1 MQRVMAAQRDLQ
13 IGLTC
18 VEYLITKVVGQVRA
32 GGGDGFGQSSG
43 GVEPRWEWIR
53 GVGKRAAL
61 DRADLEM
68 RLLDSYEYLWIPMDS
83 YGFLWIPIGF
93 L

>member
-1 MQRVMAAQRDLQ
+1 MAAQLQ

-18 VEYLITKVVGQVRA
+18 VEYLITKVVGQVRT
-32 GGGDGFGQSSG
+32 GGGDGVGQSSG
-43 GVEPRWEWIR
+43 GVEPRREWIR

-68 RLLDSYEYLWIPMDS
+68 RLYHNGNSIAIKMGLVPGPNIKK
-83 YGFLWIPIGF
+83 I
-93 L
+93 